1 MQHPHRALA
10 QLGVVQQQQ
19 YHKNNQEVR
28 GKLGQVELDL
38 DARHLAVQWGVE
50 DIHTNDVELGGSG
63 SWVGC
68 GIVTWCCCCRSER
81 RLHTRM
87 E

>member
-19 YHKNNQEVR
+19 YHKYNQEVR

-38 DARHLAVQWGVE
+38 AARHFTIQRGFKY
-50 DIHTNDVELGGSG
+50 IHSDDVELGGS
-63 SWVGC
+63 
-68 GIVTWCCCCRSER
+68 
-81 RLHTRM
+81 
-87 E
+87 

>member
-19 YHKNNQEVR
+19 YHKYNQEVR

-38 DARHLAVQWGVE
+38 AARHLAIQRGVE
-50 DIHTNDVELGGSG
+50 NIHSDDVELGGS
-63 SWVGC
+63 
-68 GIVTWCCCCRSER
+68 
-81 RLHTRM
+81 
-87 E
+87 

>member
-19 YHKNNQEVR
+19 HHKYNQEVR

-38 DARHLAVQWGVE
+38 AARHLAVQWMGE
-50 DIHTNDVELGGSG
+50 YIHTDDVEFGGLE

-68 GIVTWCCCCRSER
+68 GIATW
-81 RLHTRM
+81 
-87 E
+87 

>member
-38 DARHLAVQWGVE
+38 AARHLAVQRSAE
-50 DIHTNDVELGGSG
+50 YIHSDDVELGGS
-63 SWVGC
+63 
-68 GIVTWCCCCRSER
+68 
-81 RLHTRM
+81 
-87 E
+87 